1 MEQKMGKKETRGR
14 EQREEKPEVR
24 VAKPAKIHPA
34 SGLFFSLALLLSGG
48 LLFLIYQPTIFGYS
62 SPPALTPVPSISYMF
77 DNHIHGLGYDSQNQ
91 RLFVATHYGLFVWK
105 DGKLFQLGRNRDD
118 FMGFSLH
125 PTNPNIIYTSGHPEK
140 GGNMGVTKSED
151 GGVSFK
157 RIFEGLEGKTVD
169 FHSMTISPAK
179 PSILYGS
186 FLGRLYRSKDGGK
199 NWQFALGRGLPE
211 HGFCWG
217 APCLSADSKD
227 AKVVYAGAPNGLL
240 ISHDFGENWIP
251 LNSELGA
258 VAGVGVDPSDSKRW
272 FAFTQKF
279 GLAAS
284 RDGGKDWQARNSGI
298 KLSRQ
303 EFVFAFAFDRKNSS
317 HLFAA
322 TGEQI
327 LRSTDGGESWEKI
340 L

>member
-1 MEQKMGKKETRGR
+1 MI
-14 EQREEKPEVR
+14 
-24 VAKPAKIHPA
+24 KIGNVKA
-34 SGLFFSLALLLSGG
+34 LFATLGLLLSAVF
-48 LLFLIYQPTIFGYS
+48 LLWIYRAEIIHFSTQPT
-62 SPPALTPVPSISYMF
+62 LTPVPSISYQL

-105 DGKLFQLGRNRDD
+105 EGKLFQLGKNRDD

-125 PTNPNIIYTSGHPEK
+125 PSNPNIIYTSGHPEK
-140 GGNMGVTKSED
+140 GGNMGVMKSED
-151 GGVSFK
+151 SGASFK
-157 RIFEGLEGKTVD
+157 RIFGGLEGKTVD
-169 FHSMTISPAK
+169 FHSMTISPAN
-179 PSILYGS
+179 PLILLGS
-186 FLGRLYRSKDGGK
+186 FIGRLYRSKDGGK
-199 NWQFALGRGLPE
+199 SWQFALGRGLPE

-258 VAGVGVDPSDSKRW
+258 VAGAGVDPSDSKRL

-284 RDGGKDWQARNSGI
+284 RDGGKDWQARNNGI

-327 LRSTDGGESWEKI
+327 FRSTDGGESWEKI